1 MKSHSINISKL
12 CAAVFM
18 ILAFAVQAM
27 PAFAG
32 GETQQLSK
40 KFKNNTGK
48 IADNFE
54 AGVTHGSIT
63 KATSNRQGLSASG
76 QGTKNVKFQ
85 GNNLSIDAGAE
96 ITFTFEFTD
105 TRGQDDMTAYW
116 TKGPDR
122 ISGNL
127 LSHGQYVGTDSLHS
141 YLDFHNPSSIDT
153 LYLSDVGLSFQ
164 SSFDLFTQDPSTLSY
179 TAPFSISI
187 APDSTYSFPIGTLSP
202 GSGSRNPRSGTVR
215 ELGRLKLLFCEFHG
229 DTRAVF
235 PRTSGIRR
243 SRVSGSLRRRL
254 LARS

>member
-202 GSGSRNPRSGTVR
+202 GSVVVTQGLEQFGSSDVSSFYFVNSTVTPEPSSLVLLGSGV
-215 ELGRLKLLFCEFHG
+215 LGLSS
-229 DTRAVF
+229 T
-235 PRTSGIRR
+235 
-243 SRVSGSLRRRL
+243 LRRRL